1 MLDKI
6 PAMYRHAIILLLGA
20 TLTYVADQV
29 NAVPAPYRPFAAAA
43 VAIATLVVT
52 PLTKQYG
59 TGSANAND

>member
-6 PAMYRHAIILLLGA
+6 PAVYRHAIILFLGA
-20 TLTYVADQV
+20 TLTYVADQI
-29 NAVPAPYRPFAAAA
+29 NAVPAQWRPFAAAA

-59 TGSANAND
+59 VGAANAND